1 MISTMTPIIIIIL
14 MFFHQYFLAT
24 RVDVLWN
31 ESAWKKRNNRSPI
44 KNQRWKKYSDPLLKG
59 GIHRFYPSK
68 CGLVNFGLK
77 TEINAGVE
85 LKRSEIIADLCSCS
99 SSQFK
104 TSSYQYS
111 GCQILTRKRNVWN
124 KKRWYLIYQ
133 VWSKM
138 QYNVHHDL
146 DNVIYSSK
154 KKYQYNSVKR
164 FYF

>member
-1 MISTMTPIIIIIL
+1 MRMRMISTMTPIIIIIL

-124 KKRWYLIYQ
+124 KKDDIWYIKFDQRCNIMSTMTWTMLYTHLRKSTNTI
-133 VWSKM
+133 V
-138 QYNVHHDL
+138 
-146 DNVIYSSK
+146 
-154 KKYQYNSVKR
+154 
-164 FYF
+164 

>member
-1 MISTMTPIIIIIL
+1 MRMRMISTMTPIIIIIL

-104 TSSYQYS
+104 TSSYQYR

-124 KKRWYLIYQ
+124 KKDDIWYIKFDQRCNIMSTMTWTMLYTHLRKSTNTI
-133 VWSKM
+133 V
-138 QYNVHHDL
+138 
-146 DNVIYSSK
+146 
-154 KKYQYNSVKR
+154 
-164 FYF
+164 